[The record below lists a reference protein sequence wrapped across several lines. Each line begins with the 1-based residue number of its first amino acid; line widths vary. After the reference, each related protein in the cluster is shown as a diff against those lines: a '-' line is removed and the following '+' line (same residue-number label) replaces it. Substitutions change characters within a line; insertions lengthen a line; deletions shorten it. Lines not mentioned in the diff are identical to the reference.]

1 MCTCLLHVLIGQS
14 CLAEKQF
21 EKGLG
26 TDYVRVRKSSNSQD
40 MLAVLREEQEGS
52 IIAGGLIWNKYVLAA
67 QATKPFGKQHIT
79 LMYSSLAVRVPPVS
93 LHVFTGS
100 CLCCLLYIRDQA
112 VTSFEAGLQYD
123 PDAAMLYWGLS
134 HARGALG

>member
-1 MCTCLLHVLIGQS
+1 MCTCLLYVLIGQS

-26 TDYVRVRKSSNSQD
+26 TDYVRVRKSPNSQD

-67 QATKPFGKQHIT
+67 QATKQTTHNFDVFFFGSEGATSI
-79 LMYSSLAVRVPPVS
+79 LARVHRKLSVLP
-93 LHVFTGS
+93 
-100 CLCCLLYIRDQA
+100 A
-112 VTSFEAGLQYD
+112 VHPRPGRHFL
-123 PDAAMLYWGLS
+123 
-134 HARGALG
+134 